1 MKFQSRLA
9 KLALD
14 FRLCCISCDPQRL
27 IVVLRRSSF
36 EEEETNNAHCES
48 KDQCD
53 GAAHGVRGGG
63 VVGLERCRKPEAGS
77 CLFEC
82 TITYLPGLIENP
94 KS

>member
-36 EEEETNNAHCES
+36 EEEETNYAHCES

-63 VVGLERCRKPEAGS
+63 VVGLEDAES
-77 CLFEC
+77 CCFLFEC
-82 TITYLPGLIENP
+82 TITYLAGLIENP